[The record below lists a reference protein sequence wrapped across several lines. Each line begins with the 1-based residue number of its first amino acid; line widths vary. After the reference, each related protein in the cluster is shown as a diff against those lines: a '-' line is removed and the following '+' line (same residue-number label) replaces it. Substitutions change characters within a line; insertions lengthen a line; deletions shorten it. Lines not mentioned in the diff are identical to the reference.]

1 MFTILWSAKK
11 RYSLAYQRLKHRINC
26 KMIKLIEFDEV
37 IFYSVVLASMEWVN
51 SVIYKPGIFFW
62 HFRYMY
68 VLFYWYAD
76 WNYCNFHI
84 WHSRNFSMSSILKNT
99 SSTQHSFFFLS
110 KIILPVLVPVSYIK
124 HQKQWYKENQ
134 NTCTF
139 VLQVRR
145 LSQNSVQCLFPIF
158 LNISFI

>member
-51 SVIYKPGIFFW
+51 SLIYKPGIFFW

-84 WHSRNFSMSSILKNT
+84 WHSRNFSMPSILKNT
-99 SSTQHSFFFLS
+99 SSTQHSFFLKS

-139 VLQVRR
+139 VLQVGRFFQ
-145 LSQNSVQCLFPIF
+145 SSVQCLFPIF

>member
-1 MFTILWSAKK
+1 MEGKFIFCIACYVIFFLILKMPMQIGKLIILIMFTNFVRRKKK
-11 RYSLAYQRLKHRINC
+11 RYSLAYQKLKHHIDC

-37 IFYSVVLASMEWVN
+37 KFYSVVLASMEWVN
-51 SVIYKPGIFFW
+51 SLIYKPGIIFW

-99 SSTQHSFFFLS
+99 SSTQHSFFF
-110 KIILPVLVPVSYIK
+110 
-124 HQKQWYKENQ
+124 
-134 NTCTF
+134 
-139 VLQVRR
+139 
-145 LSQNSVQCLFPIF
+145 
-158 LNISFI
+158 